1 TSAFRMDEN
10 VPLVV
15 PEVNAEDIKTHQ
27 GIIANPNC
35 STIQMVAALKPI
47 QKAFGLKRV
56 IVSTYQ
62 AVSGAGAEA
71 TDELEE
77 QSRSYLENEEMDT
90 NLLPVKADK
99 KHYPIASNSLPQIHK
114 FTENGYTL
122 E

>member
-1 TSAFRMDEN
+1 MKMSHLLFQKLMLKILKLIRELLQTLTVQLSKW
-10 VPLVV
+10 L
-15 PEVNAEDIKTHQ
+15 
-27 GIIANPNC
+27 
-35 STIQMVAALKPI
+35 ALKPI

-77 QSRSYLENEEMDT
+77 QSRSYLENEEMET
-90 NLLPVKADK
+90 NLLPVKGDK
-99 KHYPIASNSLPQIHK
+99 KHYPIAFNALPQIDM

-122 E
+122 